1 MKKTLLFCTAA
12 VILLCSFDL
21 KGLLGSK
28 SETTTA
34 EASVSEAQTQ
44 GNSAGKALNELYTQ
58 YKTDGKFDAKNL
70 NNILNTV
77 SLINNCSGLKDN
89 IKNTSFL
96 KDFGIGLVKGSN
108 NLVTDKN
115 SDIVTEQ
122 LGALVGN
129 IDSDKMNNAA
139 QKAGVVMESAGQIA
153 ELLNLFK

>member
-1 MKKTLLFCTAA
+1 MKKTLILCTAA
-12 VILLCSFDL
+12 VMLLCSFDL

-34 EASVSEAQTQ
+34 EAVVSEAQKQ
-44 GNSAGKALNELYTQ
+44 GSSAGKALHNLYTQ

-77 SLINNCSGLKDN
+77 SLINSCSDLKEN

-108 NLVTDKN
+108 NLVTNDN
-115 SDIVTEQ
+115 SNIVTDQ
-122 LGALVGN
+122 LGALVNN
-129 IDSDKMNNAA
+129 IDSEKMNDAA

-153 ELLNLFK
+153 GLLNLFK